1 VITTINFINV
11 AQPESGIWYTA
22 KRYYEYMSKHTMT
35 QWHDLKWDNY
45 TYNMFKNLFF
55 PETVIDG
62 MALLTDNRLTP
73 IRADNQ
79 VVVMHD
85 FFKDSYLPNRIKKE
99 INNALMRD
107 YKTKIIAISNYTAEL
122 SKQRGLNVIGT
133 LYPYYYAKFPYNNRE
148 YFDNNKKEN
157 LILSIGNNDK
167 RKRND
172 IIADFLNKLPQD
184 YFAIRIGS
192 PIPISKRF
200 LYADKIKE
208 DTLRNLYGSA
218 KYLIFPSEDEGLG
231 LPMIEALFHK
241 VVVIAN
247 EKNPVL
253 KEFNYPEIIVPMKEG
268 NFYIPDYPDISEFE
282 RFKFNYITTI
292 GKQFDTIKEKLKIL

>member
-1 VITTINFINV
+1 MITTINFINV
-11 AQPESGIWYTA
+11 ARPESGIWYVA
-22 KRYYEYMSKHTMT
+22 KRYYEYMSNHTMT
-35 QWHDLKWDNY
+35 QWHSLKWNNDY

-62 MALLTDNRLTP
+62 IALLTDNRLTP
-73 IRADNQ
+73 INAENQ
-79 VVVMHD
+79 VVIIHD
-85 FFKDSYLPNRIKKE
+85 FFKDAYLPNRIKKE
-99 INNALMRD
+99 INNSLMRD
-107 YKTKIIAISNYTAEL
+107 YKTKIIAISNYTANL

-133 LYPYYYAKFPYNNRE
+133 LYPFYNTG
-148 YFDNNKKEN
+148 YFDNSKKQN
-157 LILSIGNNDK
+157 TVLSIGSDDK

-200 LYADKIKE
+200 LYADKVKE
-208 DTLRNLYGSA
+208 STIRSLYAES

-231 LPMIEALFHK
+231 LPMIEALFHN

-268 NFYIPDYPDISEFE
+268 DFYIPDYPDDINEFE
-282 RFKFNYITTI
+282 RFKFNYLTAI
-292 GKQFDTIKEKLKIL
+292 GKQFNIIKEKIGID